1 MIKIRRPIWYSLVIF
16 FIIVAMGYIFFN
28 NWQENTLKPLE
39 STSTAHWISQ
49 TQYAYATSTRVMDY
63 QQRTATAT
71 QALAYQRQTQ
81 TQVSW
86 AITATAAPTSTP
98 MLQKTCAATVGK
110 FEALLYA
117 QPGIDPNTNSS
128 SLIPSGQPLV
138 IDGLIEDKAWVHV
151 NYEGKQG
158 FTQLENLTLENP
170 DCQPE
175 VFDIHFLSNYL
186 IDRDWRLVLE
196 DGFFRNQVLWFTDEG
211 TGEVF
216 TDTTGPEAVL
226 DVPAFGSRK
235 VVSTEKLTTREFRA
249 FETIL
254 NLEVIKQDSKGYFG
268 LRFFEKDG
276 AFDELRINLYTCT
289 YTLYENDREL
299 FIENFDPQLCGLNEH
314 FQIRIRVDEDATL
327 TITMNGET
335 AGPMQLNVGT
345 NQQKAGSIKFVF
357 YNVGTKLNF
366 VVVTAPKQ

>member
-1 MIKIRRPIWYSLVIF
+1 MIRKPILYSLGIAAMILLMGFIF
-16 FIIVAMGYIFFN
+16 FT

-39 STSTAHWISQ
+39 STSTAHWTTQ
-49 TQYAYATSTRVMDY
+49 TQYAYATSTRAMDY

-98 MLQKTCAATVGK
+98 SLQKACPATVTNI
-110 FEALLYA
+110 EARLYA
-117 QPGIDPNTNSS
+117 QPGIDPNANSS
-128 SLIPSGQPLV
+128 SPIPEGQPLLM
-138 IDGLIEDKAWVHV
+138 DGLIEDKAWVHV

-158 FTQLENLTLENP
+158 FTQLEYLTPENP

-186 IDRDWRLVLE
+186 KDRDWRLVLE
-196 DGFFRNQVLWFTDEG
+196 DGFFRNQILWFTDEG
-211 TGEVF
+211 TGQVF
-216 TDTTGPEAVL
+216 TDNTAPEAVL

-235 VVSTEKLTTREFRA
+235 IVSTEKLTTREFRA
-249 FETIL
+249 FETFL
-254 NLEVIKQDSKGYFG
+254 NLEVVKQDSKGYFG

-276 AFDELRINLYTCT
+276 VFNELRINLYTCT
-289 YTLYENDREL
+289 YTLFENDQEL
-299 FIENFDPQLCGLNEH
+299 FIENFDQKLCGLNEH
-314 FQIRIRVDEDATL
+314 FQIRIRVDEDSAM
-327 TITMNGET
+327 TITVNGET
-335 AGPMQLNVGT
+335 VGPMQLNVGA

-366 VVVTAPKQ
+366 IVVTAPKQ